1 MPRFDYLLANTKAL
15 YTVIALGVIGI
26 LLAGSVILDRTATEM
41 VKREAERNGHAWSRY
56 VGAQMPHLGA
66 IAKGTPPSV
75 SDILFLSAMRHF
87 GDVFRFKL
95 FDSNGRLAL
104 VSDDLTVPAIPDG
117 DVLTHN
123 PRAASVLASGNAY
136 SQVEDGSKNPDRP
149 DVYVETYVPVIVNGR
164 TEAVVELY
172 VDQTLHAAQVRR
184 EFVIFGFEI
193 VAIVIIAVGLPLLAL
208 IAATRSLR
216 AQKADL
222 EIQRDRAQAS
232 ERAKAEFLANMSH
245 EVRTPLNGV
254 LGMAGLILD
263 TRLSDVQRQYTET
276 IVQSGEA
283 LLGILNDI
291 LDFSKIEAGKLV
303 IEPRA
308 FQIVPM
314 LDSTVELF
322 ALRAHAKNLEIP
334 TYIDADI
341 PESLIGD
348 EGRIRQIMLNLIS
361 NAIKF
366 TEDGGI
372 AVEVS
377 VSVLDARNDR
387 TVLHFAVTDTGIG
400 IPDDKLESIF
410 KQFEQA
416 DGSTTRQYG
425 GTGLGLAI
433 CKNLVTLMGGEIG
446 VEQRPEGGSVF
457 WSTVPFERPEAPESW
472 SRDLAQSLNGRRV
485 LVVDDNAVNRL
496 VFERQLSALGANVTV
511 ATGAESAVRK
521 IGQDNSGGVPFD
533 LIIID
538 HMMPGTDGLDL
549 AEIIRALPGSEDVR
563 LVLSSSSGQFNSN
576 AAVHKHGFDAAL
588 PKPLRPGAL
597 IRCIGELDNAAP
609 ASRTE
614 QSLAAQAPPPDEMP
628 DGTPAADGVLRILV
642 AEDNQINQMLITSLL
657 KTKGYV
663 IDLADNGAEAVD
675 MLRSQ
680 PYDIVLMDIQMP
692 ELDGIAATRIIRAM
706 DCAKADIPIV
716 AVSAHAMQSNRN
728 EALGAGM
735 NDYLTKP
742 IDKNELFEKVA
753 RWAPSRA
760 MPDDAAA
767 ELRQRTIAS

>member
-1 MPRFDYLLANTKAL
+1 
-15 YTVIALGVIGI
+15 
-26 LLAGSVILDRTATEM
+26 
-41 VKREAERNGHAWSRY
+41 
-56 VGAQMPHLGA
+56 
-66 IAKGTPPSV
+66 
-75 SDILFLSAMRHF
+75 
-87 GDVFRFKL
+87 
-95 FDSNGRLAL
+95 
-104 VSDDLTVPAIPDG
+104 
-117 DVLTHN
+117 
-123 PRAASVLASGNAY
+123 
-136 SQVEDGSKNPDRP
+136 
-149 DVYVETYVPVIVNGR
+149 
-164 TEAVVELY
+164 
-172 VDQTLHAAQVRR
+172 
-184 EFVIFGFEI
+184 
-193 VAIVIIAVGLPLLAL
+193 
-208 IAATRSLR
+208 
-216 AQKADL
+216 
-222 EIQRDRAQAS
+222 
-232 ERAKAEFLANMSH
+232 
-245 EVRTPLNGV
+245 
-254 LGMAGLILD
+254 
-263 TRLSDVQRQYTET
+263 
-276 IVQSGEA
+276 
-283 LLGILNDI
+283 
-291 LDFSKIEAGKLV
+291 
-303 IEPRA
+303 
-308 FQIVPM
+308 M

-366 TEDGGI
+366 TEDGGV

-433 CKNLVTLMGGEIG
+433 CKNLVTLIGGEIG

-457 WSTVPFERPEAPESW
+457 WFTVPFERPEAPESW

-533 LIIID
+533 LMIID

-576 AAVHKHGFDAAL
+576 AAVHKHGFDAAP

-597 IRCIGELDNAAP
+597 IRCIGELDKAAP

-614 QSLAAQAPPPDEMP
+614 QSLAALAPPPDEMP

-692 ELDGIAATRIIRAM
+692 EMDGIAATRKIRTM
-706 DCAKADIPIV
+706 DCAQADIPII